1 MKFTNSIVTLTLCI
15 ICLFLTGCSDDD
27 DDVPVEEKI
36 PSVEPIVAA
45 MKTMTPLGYAAS
57 MFMARINETDPAN
70 TECAASLCVTTLEI
84 PFDQPTRESFP
95 VELQAE
101 GTAKLYVAGAWTP
114 AGAGGPIEAAVISL
128 LFIDMRG
135 GSFGFPAYEIT
146 TIPIT
151 KTELGISTVYSG
163 SDIGVDK
170 DKFIDA
176 INAKNAIKAEIDDLS
191 IDALNSAFDEL
202 ADRLQ
207 DILNNES
214 IIDSLQLNLFKD
226 YWLVNVEDVNN
237 TPNDFSDD
245 AYGLSGGRVY
255 AGLGLSSGS
264 VYKLGLANVI
274 MGNHCKTNPS
284 NGKAVISELQADAG
298 NNIADGLQLGYVTL
312 QFDSM
317 CDGNAYVLSGWGSY
331 GAIEGQRV
339 PLNFNE

>member
-1 MKFTNSIVTLTLCI
+1 MKSINSFITLTLCI
-15 ICLFLTGCSDDD
+15 IGLFLTGCGDDD
-27 DDVPVEEKI
+27 GAVEEKI

-70 TECAASLCVTTLEI
+70 TECAVSLCVTTLEI

-114 AGAGGPIEAAVISL
+114 AGSGGSIEAAVISL

-146 TIPIT
+146 TIPVT
-151 KTELGISTVYSG
+151 KTELGISTVYSS

-170 DKFIDA
+170 DRTFD
-176 INAKNAIKAEIDDLS
+176 AIKAEIGNLSTDDIS
-191 IDALNSAFDEL
+191 GAINDL
-202 ADRLQ
+202 ADKLV
-207 DILNNES
+207 DILNNAD
-214 IIDSLQLNLFKD
+214 IIDSLQLTAFKD

-245 AYGLSGGRVY
+245 TYGLSGGGVY
-255 AGLGLSSGS
+255 AGVGLSSGS

-274 MGNHCKTNPS
+274 MGNNCKTNPS

-298 NNIADGLQLGYVTL
+298 NTIADWLQLGYVTL

-339 PLNFNE
+339 PLHFNE